1 MWNGMVRKC
10 FLEGLGSK
18 ELRGLGQAERG
29 HWGVGGGRGHRGKG
43 WAAGGAV
50 GGKAGWV
57 QRSRAADG
65 QRRLMGEEMGSPAGS
80 QRSNVTKNGTES
92 SGIVMGV
99 SDG

>member
-1 MWNGMVRKC
+1 MEWNGQEVFFGGAGLQRVERAWPGRERALGGGGGK
-10 FLEGLGSK
+10 GAQRQRLGSW
-18 ELRGLGQAERG
+18 RGSGRESRLGTEEP
-29 HWGVGGGRGHRGKG
+29 
-43 WAAGGAV
+43 
-50 GGKAGWV
+50 
-57 QRSRAADG
+57 DG